1 MSIESTQ
8 ERMAGDAQQSAPKA
22 ERSPVKPASPYP
34 ADVKNPSVSANGETP
49 AMDLPIKPTRN
60 LPVWLL
66 YNLVVPFVLLGV
78 AAAVV
83 VGLGTDESPSRPPID
98 DTMAGRLFALPA
110 VDVAAVRSLESTGQ
124 KLQLTT
130 DGTVVPYREIVLATE
145 VAGQIVEKS
154 AKCEAGKFVKQGDM
168 LMVIDPTD
176 YELEVKRLR
185 RLQQQEY
192 EALAEI
198 DQEMANTD
206 KSKELAM
213 ADIELQQRELQ
224 RRQAL
229 PDQFASQGELDQAR
243 RALLQAEQQL
253 LQLQNQME
261 LAKKRRIRLQSAEQL
276 AKMQLEAAENNLKR
290 TRIEAP
296 MDGVIVSE
304 QAELNTFVARGSA
317 VVTMEDTSKVE
328 VAASLRTDQLY
339 WVLNQN
345 RSEDLV
351 LAQPDGT
358 QVRGYQL
365 PPTPVQVRYQL
376 SGRDD
381 LTYQW
386 RGQLIGYDGIGL
398 DETTRTVPV
407 RIVVD
412 HPQQFIV
419 KRNGKVIG
427 THGEANVAGPTTLV
441 RGMFVNLSLELS
453 PAMDLVVLP
462 SESLKPGN
470 RVWQFIPDASVL
482 DVSLDLETLVSQAEV
497 AEKVESGEA
506 SINVEAPVKEL
517 VPAVT
522 ADDEKA
528 LADALA
534 EKGFDPTKWVP
545 GKLQIVQDVRP
556 VDRFV
561 PESAPDAF
569 IDNESEPQ
577 FWICE
582 VPKMND
588 PNHNDSGHILGN
600 GSYVIVSPLGS
611 LQSNTLPVRASSDI
625 VERSENGRS
634 ENGSSS
640 DIQAGEPQL

>member
-1 MSIESTQ
+1 M
-8 ERMAGDAQQSAPKA
+8 DL
-22 ERSPVKPASPYP
+22 PVKP
-34 ADVKNPSVSANGETP
+34 N
-49 AMDLPIKPTRN
+49 RN
-60 LPVWLL
+60 LPKWLL
-66 YNLVVPFVLLGV
+66 YNLVCPLLLLAV
-78 AAAVV
+78 AAGVV
-83 VGLGTDESPSRPPID
+83 AWLGTVESPSRPPID
-98 DTMAGRLFALPA
+98 DTIAGRLFALPA
-110 VDVAAVRSLESTGQ
+110 VDVAPVRSLESTGQ

-145 VAGQIVEKS
+145 VAGRIVEKS
-154 AKCEAGKFVKQGDM
+154 TKCEAGKFVKKGDI

-176 YELEVKRLR
+176 YELEVKRLQ

-198 DQEMANTD
+198 DQEMANTE
-206 KSKELAM
+206 KSKELAL
-213 ADIELQQRELQ
+213 ADIELQQRELK

-229 PDQFASQGELDQAR
+229 PDQFASKGELDQAR

-261 LAKKRRIRLQSAEQL
+261 LAKKRRIRLQSSEQL
-276 AKMQLEAAENNLKR
+276 AKMQLEAAENSLKR
-290 TRIEAP
+290 TTIEAP

-304 QAELNTFVARGSA
+304 QAELNTFVARGSP

-345 RSEDLV
+345 RSKDLV

-398 DETTRTVPV
+398 DEATRTVPV

-412 HPQQFIV
+412 HPQQFV
-419 KRNGKVIG
+419 VERNGKVIG
-427 THGEANVAGPTTLV
+427 THDEATVAGPTTLV
-441 RGMFVNLSLELS
+441 RGMFVNLSLELI

-462 SESLKPGN
+462 SEALKPGN
-470 RVWQFIPDASVL
+470 RIWQFIPDASVL
-482 DVSLDLETLVSQAEV
+482 DASLDLGAAVSPPEV
-497 AEKVESGEA
+497 AEKMSNSEKPIDVE
-506 SINVEAPVKEL
+506 VPV
-517 VPAVT
+517 PS
-522 ADDEKA
+522 ADDETSS
-528 LADALA
+528 A
-534 EKGFDPTKWVP
+534 EIFSAKGFDPTKWVP

-561 PESAPDAF
+561 PEADPDAIF
-569 IDNESEPQ
+569 DDESEPQ

-582 VPKMND
+582 VPKTND
-588 PNHNDSGHILGN
+588 PSSNASGKILGD

-611 LQSNTLPVRASSDI
+611 LQANTLPVRASADI
-625 VERSENGRS
+625 VEFPTDKQPRDIE
-634 ENGSSS
+634 SSQDTES
-640 DIQAGEPQL
+640 GALQL